1 MSGYRIDTNSS
12 STAGEALLLRTLP
25 LVTTPSRQPLFGG
38 SINFKLVR
46 NPVVDA
52 LIVSAID
59 GPASVYRNETPTAHE
74 CVVSWCVKTIK
85 SSYYWANYEE
95 EVIQTLINDTTGP
108 YPWESQK
115 NERGTI
121 DIRYTQNITVD
132 VPSIGSNVSDYGLS
146 NSTAFTTIAVFDEF
160 FPSFLT
166 VANAS
171 AEAFLRFRLRQKA
184 VAASRTLDYN
194 AWAPPNNIS
203 LHMDRLAT
211 ALTNV
216 IRSSSSKSLVVGSVS
231 SMETYV
237 AVRWVWLSLPLAVL
251 FLCLIFLVATIN
263 KSSRE
268 SEKVGVWKTSA
279 LATLLYGLPDDM
291 QSKITASTSSG
302 TPRAKAKELKIKMLP
317 KMGWRISDNLLP
329 HMTPKPKQN
338 SPPPDW
344 I

>member
-12 STAGEALLLRTLP
+12 STVGEALLLRTLP
-25 LVTTPSRQPLFGG
+25 LITTPQRQPLFGG
-38 SINFKLVR
+38 SINFKFVR
-46 NPVVDA
+46 NPIVDA

-74 CVVSWCVKTIK
+74 CVVSWCVQTIK

-95 EVIQTLINDTTGP
+95 KVVQTFINKTTGP
-108 YPWESQK
+108 YPWGFQK
-115 NERGTI
+115 NEKGTI
-121 DIRYTQNITVD
+121 DVSYTQNITVNA
-132 VPSIGSNVSDYGLS
+132 PSVSSNISDYGLS

-171 AEAFLRFRLRQKA
+171 ANAFLRFRLRQKA
-184 VAASRTLDYN
+184 AAMSRTLDYN
-194 AWAPPNNIS
+194 AWAPPSNIS
-203 LHMDRLAT
+203 LHMERLAT

-237 AVRWVWLSLPLAVL
+237 AVRWAWLSFPLAVL
-251 FLCLIFLVATIN
+251 FLCFIFLVATIN

-268 SEKVGVWKTSA
+268 REKVGIWKTSA

-291 QSKITASTSSG
+291 TNKITESISSG
-302 TPRAKAKELKIKMLP
+302 TPRTKAKELKIKMLP
-317 KMGWRISDNLLP
+317 KMGWRTSSSLFSPTTLKSRP
-329 HMTPKPKQN
+329 S
-338 SPPPDW
+338 SPPPN
-344 I
+344 